1 MAAYVIMVVKV
12 NSLSST
18 DVQKK
23 YFPVTGTNPGASRRA
38 TEGMSDLLHGL
49 SGGVVKGVVTAS
61 VVDATGT
68 LSTGS
73 IACTQANAAGNYVR
87 FTWGAQNITLTEGT
101 DFARGASNT
110 TCGAAL
116 EAAINAHSTLKHLMT
131 AVAVTGTVTCTAKY
145 PSALAHSVT
154 MSTDDA
160 TAFALTAFASG
171 TTGAAKFFLQAF
183 PTGVTP

>member
-1 MAAYVIMVVKV
+1 MAAYVVMVVKV
-12 NSLSST
+12 SSLSST

-23 YFPVTGTNPGASRRA
+23 YFPITGSSPAAARRA
-38 TEGMSDLLHGL
+38 TEGMGQLLTAM
-49 SGGVVKGVVTAS
+49 SSGVVKGVVTAS
-61 VVDATGT
+61 VMDATGT

-87 FTWGAQNITLTEGT
+87 FTWGAQTITLTEGT

-110 TCGAAL
+110 TCGDNLAT
-116 EAAINAHSTLKHLMT
+116 AINAHATLKNIMS
-131 AVAVTGTVTCTAKY
+131 AAAVTGTVTLTAKY
-145 PSALAHSVT
+145 PTALAHSVT

-160 TAFALTAFASG
+160 TAFGLTAFASG

-183 PTGVTP
+183 PTSVTP

>member
-12 NSLSST
+12 SSISST

-23 YFPVTGTNPGASRRA
+23 YFPITGDSPAASRRA
-38 TEGMSDLLHGL
+38 CDGAGQLLTAL
-49 SGGVVKGVVTAS
+49 ASGVVKGVVTAS

-73 IACTQANAAGNYVR
+73 IACTRANAAGNYVR
-87 FTWGAQNITLTEGT
+87 FTWGAQTITLTEGT
-101 DFARGASNT
+101 DFLRGASDT

-116 EAAINAHSTLKHLMT
+116 EAAINAHATLKHIMT
-131 AVAVTGTVTCTAKY
+131 AAAVTGTVTCTAKF

-160 TAFALTAFASG
+160 TAFGLTAFASG